1 MSNIKKDFLSNV
13 DTSTISESDLEKINK
28 LARKEQTQDSVCIFN
43 VILCD
48 NEIDRDFERFSIDA
62 LHTLAPMFVGK
73 TGILDHS
80 MQANNQVA
88 RIFETRVET
97 DLTRKTRAG
106 ENYTKLVARAY
117 MAKTQ
122 KNADL
127 IAEIDAG
134 IKKEVSVGCAV
145 SSVKCSICGND
156 RRQNP
161 CNHKSGKSYKG
172 TMCHSVLSEPTDAYE
187 WSFVAVPAQV
197 GAGVTKAFD
206 ASKVKGEQKMES
218 VIETIKSANVDLVI
232 TKSELDVLKCEINEL
247 KEKAADGEIYKSA
260 LRSEVIRMCAAI
272 MPKMNM
278 QTFENMLMR
287 ANAKELAEIKSAF
300 SEKMAESVPPTIQLI
315 QQKQKG
321 KITNSE
327 FKI

>member
-1 MSNIKKDFLSNV
+1 MSNIKKDFLSSV
-13 DTSTISESDLEKINK
+13 DTSIISKSDLEKINA
-28 LARKEQTQDSVCIFN
+28 LARKEQTQDSVYIFN
-43 VILCD
+43 VVLCD

-62 LHTLAPMFVGK
+62 LHSLAPMFVGK

-88 RIFETRVET
+88 RIFETRVES

-122 KNADL
+122 KNVDL

-134 IKKEVSVGCAV
+134 IKKEVSVGC
-145 SSVKCSICGND
+145 SVLGVVCSVCGND
-156 RRQNP
+156 RRENP
-161 CNHKSGKSYKG
+161 CNHKNGKSYNG
-172 TMCHSVLSEPTDAYE
+172 AVCHSILSEPKDAYE

-197 GAGVTKAFD
+197 GAGVTKAFN

-218 VIETIKSANVDLVI
+218 MIETIKSARSELVI
-232 TKSELDVLKCEINEL
+232 TKGELDVLKSEINEL
-247 KEKAADGEIYKSA
+247 KEKAADGETYKSA
-260 LRSEVIRMCAAI
+260 LRSDVIKMCAAT

-278 QTFENMLMR
+278 QTFEDMLMR
-287 ANAKELAEIKSAF
+287 ANAKELAELKSAF
-300 SEKMAESVPPTIQLI
+300 FEKMAEAVPPTIQLTP
-315 QQKQKG
+315 QKQKG
-321 KITNSE
+321 KTTNLE